1 MKLSAQILVFLL
13 AGAALGCSKPP
24 VVRERLPDGSY
35 SYKCEDA
42 LPMCLSRVDEV
53 CQGGPYEVIGAWDQP
68 NTTGVDENRIETRKS
83 HAIVRCLHKGEDPG
97 RRFAKPFASPI
108 VVPDAAAGGS
118 APIPAPPPPSP
129 PPPSRAC
136 VPGATQ
142 ACVGVG
148 ACSGGQACLPD
159 GSAFGP
165 CECGPK

>member
-13 AGAALGCSKPP
+13 ADAALGCSKPP

-42 LPMCLSRVDEV
+42 LSVCLSHVDEV
-53 CQGGPYEVIGAWDQP
+53 CQGGPYEVAGAWDQP
-68 NTTGVDENRIETRKS
+68 NTSGVEENRVETRKS
-83 HAIVRCLHKGEDPG
+83 QAIVRCLYKGEDPR
-97 RRFAKPFASPI
+97 RRFAKPLATPVNVS
-108 VVPDAAAGGS
+108 S
-118 APIPAPPPPSP
+118 APQDLPAPGAAPSSPAPPPPA
-129 PPPSRAC
+129 RAC

-165 CECGPK
+165 CDCGPK